1 MVNLKIKKSINNKNN
16 LIVLCSEKTDLSKIL
31 TKDEIKYVNQKIKQ
45 KQTSVI
51 IHKLTNFINIQII
64 KKHKFNYKTL
74 ENIRLQANEFYN
86 YIHTNKIAKVSIID
100 LFNNKNYALSFAES
114 LLLSNYKFIKYFS
127 KKNEKKSTLNEIHIY
142 SKKIT
147 ESDIIE
153 LHNITK
159 AVYKSRDLV
168 NEPNSY
174 LTAQKLA
181 EEITE
186 IGEQCG
192 LKVEVFGK
200 RKIEALKM
208 GGLLAV
214 NKGSVN
220 PPTFTI
226 IEWKPKNAKNTKP
239 YILVGKGIVFDT
251 GGLSLKP
258 TPGSMDLMKSDM
270 GGAAAVIG
278 AMHAIALQK
287 IPVYIIALV
296 PSTDNRPGGNA
307 YAPQDVITM
316 HNGTT
321 VEVLNTDA
329 EGRMILADA
338 LSFAQQ
344 YNPKLVI
351 DLATLTGAAHAAIGH
366 WGIVGM
372 GNAGKKLFSQLQKS
386 GNNVYERIVEFP
398 FWEEYDELL
407 KSDVADLKNIGGR
420 LAGAITAGKF
430 LEHFTNYPYI
440 HLDIAGPAFMESKD
454 SYRGKGGSGVGV
466 RLLYDF
472 FKNIQN

>member
-1 MVNLKIKKSINNKNN
+1 MIDLKIKKSINNKNN
-16 LIVLCSEKTDLSKIL
+16 LIVLCSDKTNLSKIL
-31 TKDEIKYVNQKIKQ
+31 SKDEIKYVNQKIKQ
-45 KQTSVI
+45 KKTSVTI
-51 IHKLTNFINIQII
+51 NKLSNFINIQIV
-64 KKHKFNYKTL
+64 KKHRFDYKTL
-74 ENIRLQANEFYN
+74 ENIRLQANN
-86 YIHTNKIAKVSIID
+86 YYSYLSENKIDKISVVD
-100 LFNNKNYALSFAES
+100 LFNNKDYALAFTEG
-114 LLLSNYKFIKYFS
+114 LLLSDYRFIKYFS
-127 KKNEKKSTLNEIHIY
+127 KNNEKKSSLKEISVY

-147 ESDIIE
+147 NNDINE
-153 LHNITK
+153 LVNITK
-159 AVYKSRDLV
+159 SVYKSRDLV
-168 NEPNSY
+168 NEPSSY

-186 IGEQCG
+186 IGKQTG

-214 NKGSVN
+214 NKGSVD

-226 IEWKPKNAKNTKP
+226 IEWKPKNAKNKKP
-239 YILVGKGIVFDT
+239 YVLVGKGIVFDT

-258 TPGSMDLMKSDM
+258 TAGSMDLMKSDM
-270 GGAAAVIG
+270 GGASAVIG
-278 AMHAIALQK
+278 AMEAIALQK
-287 IPVYIIALV
+287 LPVYIIALI

-316 HNGTT
+316 HNGMT

-344 YNPKLVI
+344 YKPELVI

-372 GNAGKKLFSQLQKS
+372 GNAPKKVFSKLQKS
-386 GNNVYERIVEFP
+386 SDNVYERIVEFP

-430 LEHFTNYPYI
+430 LEHFTDYPYI
-440 HLDIAGPAFMESKD
+440 HLDIAGPAFMEAKD

-472 FKNIQN
+472 FKNI